1 MSEKFPPD
9 TYMSNSML
17 DVDYDDNDHEED
29 WLAESGFTF

>member
-17 DVDYDDNDHEED
+17 DVGFDNEDEED